1 MKVIVIGSGIVGA
14 SAAYHLAKNNTE
26 VILIDK
32 GHKGAA
38 TVAGAGIVCPWIS
51 NVENDEWY
59 KIAKTGAQYYPE
71 LISQLKEDN
80 EEDTGY
86 KKVGALCVRSKSKEL
101 DAIEKEVKAKRE
113 DAPEIGDIE
122 RLVAEEA
129 REKFPPL
136 NDELGAV
143 FISGAARV
151 DGGLLRD
158 AMRNAAQKHGTEIVY
173 GEAALIQEGGE
184 VTGVKINNEIINA
197 DEVLITAGAWAP
209 HLLAPLGIDLA
220 VEPQRGQIAHIKL
233 PNTDTSDWPV
243 VLPSGSHYMLAF
255 DDARVV
261 AGATRETRSGFNYRT
276 TVEGVQEVVTEAL
289 AVAPS
294 LAKGTIQE
302 VRIGFRPMGPDVLPL
317 LGKVDHLKGVTLA
330 TGLGASGLT
339 MGPYV
344 GRLAATIIKGEEV
357 NLDLAAYHPGR
368 AITYKD
374 KLL

>member
-1 MKVIVIGSGIVGA
+1 MRVIVIGSGIVGA

-26 VILIDK
+26 VIMIDK

-38 TVAGAGIVCPWIS
+38 TAAGAGIVCPWIS
-51 NVENDEWY
+51 NIENDEWY
-59 KIAKTGAQYYPE
+59 KIAKAGAQYYPE

-80 EEDTGY
+80 EKDTGY

-101 DAIEKEVKAKRE
+101 DTIEKEVKEKRE

-122 RLVAEEA
+122 RLDAKEA
-129 REKFPPL
+129 YEKFPPL

-158 AMRNAAQKHGTEIVY
+158 AMKRAAQRQGAKIID

-302 VRIGFRPMGPDVLPL
+302 VRIGFRPMGPDILPL
-317 LGKVDHLKGVTLA
+317 LGKVDRLKSVILA

-344 GRLAATIIKGEEV
+344 GRLAASIVKGEEL
-357 NLDLAAYHPGR
+357 NLDLDAYHPGR
-368 AITYKD
+368 AITIKD
-374 KLL
+374 

>member
-32 GHKGAA
+32 GHEG
-38 TVAGAGIVCPWIS
+38 TVTTAGAGIVCQWIS

-59 KIAKTGAQYYPE
+59 KITKAGAHYYPE
-71 LISQLKEDN
+71 LISQLKEDK

-113 DAPEIGDIE
+113 GAPEIGDIE
-122 RLVAEEA
+122 RLDAKEA
-129 REKFPPL
+129 YEKFPPL

-158 AMRNAAQKHGTEIVY
+158 AMKRAAQRQGAKIID

-220 VEPQRGQIAHIKL
+220 VEPQRGQIAHIR
-233 PNTDTSDWPV
+233 SEER
-243 VLPSGSHYMLAF
+243 
-255 DDARVV
+255 RV
-261 AGATRETRSGFNYRT
+261 G
-276 TVEGVQEVVTEAL
+276 
-289 AVAPS
+289 
-294 LAKGTIQE
+294 
-302 VRIGFRPMGPDVLPL
+302 
-317 LGKVDHLKGVTLA
+317 
-330 TGLGASGLT
+330 
-339 MGPYV
+339 
-344 GRLAATIIKGEEV
+344 
-357 NLDLAAYHPGR
+357 
-368 AITYKD
+368 
-374 KLL
+374 